1 MQFYL
6 SSHDVLRWLHVIAMA
21 YWLGG
26 EWGVF
31 STARYVTDVR
41 LPFEERR
48 RHMDTAFRIDILARL
63 GIILLLPLGLHM
75 GFHLSAHPFGG
86 KWLTLM
92 WIVAGA
98 WLCLTLSAFFVHRSD
113 LGLKLTRIDEAIR
126 YVVIPA
132 LLIPGITSLAGAG
145 PFTMRWYAAKVVLYA
160 LLLVIGLILRMVMR
174 HWVTLF
180 RSLESGISV
189 ATVEAQL
196 GREVALARMLAYFY
210 WAGIATVALF
220 GIAKPIV

>member
-6 SSHDVLRWLHVIAMA
+6 SNHDVLRWLHVIAMA

-41 LPFEERR
+41 LPVEERR

-75 GFHLSAHPFGG
+75 GFHLGTQPLGG
-86 KWLTLM
+86 WWLALM
-92 WIVAGA
+92 WIVSLA
-98 WLCLTLSAFFVHRSD
+98 WMSLTLSAFFLHRSD
-113 LGLKLTRIDEAIR
+113 LGLKLTRIDEGVR

-132 LLIPGITSLAGAG
+132 LLLAGITSLFGTG
-145 PFTMRWYAAKVVLYA
+145 PFSMRWYAAKVTLYA
-160 LLLVIGLILRMVMR
+160 VLLIIGLALRTIMR

-180 RSLESGISV
+180 RSLDSGTTV
-189 ATVEAQL
+189 AAVEAQL
-196 GREVALARMLAYFY
+196 GREIALARMLAYFY

-220 GIAKPIV
+220 GVAKPI